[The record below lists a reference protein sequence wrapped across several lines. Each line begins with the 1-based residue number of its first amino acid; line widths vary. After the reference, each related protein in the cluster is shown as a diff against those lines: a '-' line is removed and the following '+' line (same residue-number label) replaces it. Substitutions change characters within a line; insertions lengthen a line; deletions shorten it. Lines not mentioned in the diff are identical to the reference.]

1 MKKNVLLAL
10 VVTAISSC
18 EKAISFRPASI
29 DKQPVVEATIEKEE
43 YPRVF
48 LSSSFDY
55 FGKITPQ
62 LLQNIFIHDAVIN
75 ISNGAQTMQLK
86 EYSIVAID
94 TLYRVYYY
102 TADSSQLASA
112 FKGEDNKTYT
122 LTIVSNGKTYTS
134 TTTIPLVTWTLDTLT
149 WREPVFA
156 EDSLKAIVTAKIT
169 ERAPYGN
176 YIRYFTKRN
185 REPFLAPYTSA
196 FDDQVVNGTT
206 YSIDV
211 EPGIDRNNPP
221 SSNEPNLFNRGDTVV
236 IKWSNIDKQ
245 TFDFWRT
252 LEYNYASVGNPFAAP
267 SKVTGNISGGALG
280 YFGGYN
286 SMYRTIIIPHR

>member
-1 MKKNVLLAL
+1 MKRTVLFAL
-10 VVTAISSC
+10 IVVVISSC
-18 EKAISFRPASI
+18 EKAISFRPESV
-29 DKQPVVEATIEKEE
+29 DKQPVVEATIEKGE
-43 YPRVF
+43 YPMV
-48 LSSSFDY
+48 LLTSSFDY
-55 FGKITPQ
+55 FGKITPA
-62 LLQNIFIHDAVIN
+62 LLQNIFIHDAVIS
-75 ISNGAQTMQLK
+75 ISNGSQTMQLK
-86 EYSIVAID
+86 EYSIAAFD

-102 TADSSQLASA
+102 TVDSAQLASS
-112 FKGEDNKTYT
+112 FRGEENKTYS

-134 TTTIPLVTWTLDTLT
+134 TTTIPVITWTLDTLT

-169 ERAPYGN
+169 ERPPYGN

-185 REPFLAPYTSA
+185 RESFLAPYTSA

-206 YSIDV
+206 YSVDV
-211 EPGIDRNNPP
+211 DPGIDRNDPP
-221 SSNEPNLFNRGDTVV
+221 SDNEPNLFNRGDTVV
-236 IKWSNIDKQ
+236 MKWSNINKQ

-286 SMYRTIIIPHR
+286 SMYRTIIIPPR